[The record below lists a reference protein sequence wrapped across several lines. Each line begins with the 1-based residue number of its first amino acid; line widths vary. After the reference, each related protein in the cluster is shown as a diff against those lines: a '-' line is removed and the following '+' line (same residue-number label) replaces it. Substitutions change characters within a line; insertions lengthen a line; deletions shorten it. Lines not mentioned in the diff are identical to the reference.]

1 LPSIVITAIGNKT
14 ELQNKLSVYPN
25 PFSERVTISN
35 QSELNLAIEV
45 SDITGKLIK
54 SVQSNESSISM
65 DLNELT
71 TGVYFITVNNGA
83 DKATFKVVK

>member
-1 LPSIVITAIGNKT
+1 
-14 ELQNKLSVYPN
+14 
-25 PFSERVTISN
+25 
-35 QSELNLAIEV
+35 V

>member
-1 LPSIVITAIGNKT
+1 
-14 ELQNKLSVYPN
+14 
-25 PFSERVTISN
+25 
-35 QSELNLAIEV
+35 
-45 SDITGKLIK
+45 
-54 SVQSNESSISM
+54 M